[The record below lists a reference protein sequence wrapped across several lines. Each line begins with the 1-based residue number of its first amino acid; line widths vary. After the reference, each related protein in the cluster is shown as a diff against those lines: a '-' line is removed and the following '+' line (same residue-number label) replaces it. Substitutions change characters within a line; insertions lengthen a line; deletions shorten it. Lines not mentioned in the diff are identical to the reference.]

1 MIIFNYKVHLG
12 FLVMFLFFLDSAGV
26 NILNGWFLIGC
37 YLGTILPDI
46 DHDSSFLGRWFWF
59 KQSRVHRKFTHSIL
73 FCILSGLAG
82 WIIKL
87 SFGLGIVSGS
97 LLHLFTDSF
106 TGKLPYL
113 YYPYKR

>member
-12 FLVMFLFFLDSAGV
+12 FLVMFLFFLDSAGI

-59 KQSRVHRKFTHSIL
+59 KESKVHRKFTHSIL
-73 FCILSGLAG
+73 FCILSGCRR
-82 WIIKL
+82 IIKL
-87 SFGLGIVSGS
+87 SFGLGKFGLASFLPDS
-97 LLHLFTDSF
+97 LSKVPF
-106 TGKLPYL
+106 L